1 MVTVPTINL
10 ARGRLNYIVF
20 DDDSKVV
27 TFWIPVEPND
37 PADDDWV
44 FIGRDGAGELYEWSV
59 DVDVENTEERPT
71 SSGAD
76 VEKRAVTVTADTAD
90 FGEGN
95 RTGGLFRNGRPF
107 ITGLVTVRGVPQPEV
122 GS

>member
-44 FIGRDGAGELYEWSV
+44 FIGLAGC
-59 DVDVENTEERPT
+59 
-71 SSGAD
+71 
-76 VEKRAVTVTADTAD
+76 
-90 FGEGN
+90 
-95 RTGGLFRNGRPF
+95 
-107 ITGLVTVRGVPQPEV
+107 
-122 GS
+122 